1 MASVGLIDGNY
12 EYGQQGTWF
21 LDALQCRLLDYEA
34 REGLGRCGIGRRGSL
49 QFLQSVTTVILLI

>member
-21 LDALQCRLLDYEA
+21 LDALRCRLLDYEA
-34 REGLGRCGIGRRGSL
+34 REGLGRCGMGRRGSL
-49 QFLQSVTTVILLI
+49 QFPQSVATMILFM